1 METVTSLAIYSTSV
15 TKKEIRFPILSIPI
29 GSLVTGIAV
38 KSLMT

>member
-15 TKKEIRFPILSIPI
+15 TKKEDFPILSIPI